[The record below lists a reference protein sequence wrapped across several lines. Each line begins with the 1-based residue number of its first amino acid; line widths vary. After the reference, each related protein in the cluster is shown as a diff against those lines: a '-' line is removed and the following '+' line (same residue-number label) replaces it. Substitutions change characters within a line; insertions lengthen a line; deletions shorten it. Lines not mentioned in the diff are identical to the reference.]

1 MFDLLVI
8 EGSFVDARVDV
19 GNKISLQL
27 SLAKIRSGRKHGGKL
42 VSGGDRIGEAHRD

>member
-19 GNKISLQL
+19 GNKISLPSSRSARAGPFHL
-27 SLAKIRSGRKHGGKL
+27 WGPLPILA
-42 VSGGDRIGEAHRD
+42 AFPP